1 MTFGNKLKKL
11 RKEKGLTIDQVVES
25 VGISRRAYITYEQN
39 NTRPRK
45 RETYSKIADL
55 YGCEVN
61 YLLMEDTGKTR
72 GATAAL
78 ATLAGIMTA
87 TVVSPMGMG
96 VAFATLAEAGIISV
110 LSGKEKSKKVEES
123 LTYNNDMLLQYEK
136 KQKRFKAIASGVI
149 CKAIISK
156 GYSFVPGELKNLN
169 NRGGRPDEYLVF
181 SENFINNWWFIYWAK
196 DNKLDDS
203 IIISAMDRASVLFSR
218 MVTVAS
224 DKKRKVSIVVDDDE
238 LYDAVLKLANNNS
251 YRGYA
256 TVILID
262 TDSIEIKKEDIVATY
277 DDEDEDIDLL
287 PLIDNEV

>member
-55 YGCEVN
+55 YGCDVN
-61 YLLMEDTGKTR
+61 YLLMEDTGKTQ

-277 DDEDEDIDLL
+277 DEDEDIDLL